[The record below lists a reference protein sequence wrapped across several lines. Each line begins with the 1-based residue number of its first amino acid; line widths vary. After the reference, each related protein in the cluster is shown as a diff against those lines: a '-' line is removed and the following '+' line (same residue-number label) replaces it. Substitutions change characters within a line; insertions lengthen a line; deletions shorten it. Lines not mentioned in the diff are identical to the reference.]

1 VVSALAE
8 PVASEK
14 VAAASA
20 STIRVAYLIDNLGE
34 SGGTELNAVRT
45 MEHIDRSAVEPQ
57 VIAIGFDGPMAARYR
72 AAGYQVHRF
81 GIGPLWHPKTYW
93 AVARL
98 AAFLRRERIDIVHTN
113 CVYTNWIGA
122 LAGRLAR
129 RPLILTSKR
138 WTNEHDRF
146 SFFTRTAFSL
156 SDRVLGN
163 SKLIAESAHRA
174 DGARR
179 ERLVVVPNFIEIPA
193 FERLSSAEV
202 REWRTRVGLDPD
214 ALVFGVLQRLR
225 PEKEHNR
232 LIRAFAALR
241 LPERCQLAL
250 VGDGPEERALAAQV
264 AALPAAVRQRVV
276 LVGHLPSRP
285 SPHQLFDVSVLPARS
300 EGFPNSMLEA
310 MAMGRPVVSTD
321 VGGVRDAIDD
331 GVTGIVVPP
340 SDEAA
345 MARGLQRMIDDEAF
359 RRAAGEASYR
369 RARQDFAIDRVL
381 PRLVD
386 VYRDMLRSR
395 VAQ

>member
-1 VVSALAE
+1 MSTVAE
-8 PVASEK
+8 PVASAWVGQK
-14 VAAASA
+14 SGRR
-20 STIRVAYLIDNLGE
+20 IRVAYLIDNLGG

-45 MEHIDRSAVEPQ
+45 MEHIDRTVVDPT
-57 VIAIGFDGPMAARYR
+57 VIAIGYEGPMAARY
-72 AAGYQVHRF
+72 ADAGYDVRRF
-81 GIGPLWHPKTYW
+81 RIGPLWHPKTYW
-93 AVARL
+93 LVVRL
-98 AAFLRRERIDIVHTN
+98 AAFFRRLQIDIVHTN

-129 RPLILTSKR
+129 RPLVLTSKR

-146 SFFTRTAFSL
+146 AFFTRTAFAL

-163 SKLIAESAHRA
+163 SKLIAESAHRD

-179 ERLVVVPNFIEIPA
+179 DRLVVVPNFIEIPA
-193 FERLSSAEV
+193 FERLSPAEV
-202 REWRTRVGLDPD
+202 RSWRTRVGIDPD

-225 PEKEHNR
+225 PEKEHSR
-232 LIRAFAALR
+232 LIRAFATLR

-250 VGDGPEERALAAQV
+250 VGDGPEEAALAAQV
-264 AALPAAVRQRVV
+264 AALPAELRHRVV

-310 MAMGRPVVSTD
+310 MAMGRPMVSTD

-331 GVTGIVVPP
+331 GVSGIIVPP
-340 SDEAA
+340 ADEAA
-345 MARGLQRMIDDEAF
+345 MARALQRMADDAEF

-369 RARQDFAIDRVL
+369 RAREDFAIDRVL
-381 PRLVD
+381 PRLVE
-386 VYRDMLRSR
+386 VYRGMLGGR
-395 VAQ
+395 APL